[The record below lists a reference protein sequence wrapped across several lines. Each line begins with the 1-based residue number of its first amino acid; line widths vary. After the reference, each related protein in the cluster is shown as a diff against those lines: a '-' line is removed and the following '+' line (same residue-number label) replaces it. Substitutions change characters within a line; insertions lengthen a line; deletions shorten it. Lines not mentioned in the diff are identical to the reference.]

1 MPPQLPQNSLGLKEW
16 FSYAE
21 WLATHL
27 ADIGHT
33 PTERHY
39 ARLAFP
45 ELQSLNTLDLRFP
58 ALLADTPEAEGV
70 DNSSNNLLTRRYL
83 AWTIVK
89 PVEAGNWDAVVD
101 AEDEC
106 ERIAL
111 QVLARLRKDR
121 IHRNGQVFADVD
133 MNGWQG
139 DTVSVFAGIG
149 YAAYRIMVP
158 VLNAERRLV
167 YDAAKWIGDD
177 GPPLLVDVSG
187 LSCTNLNHPT
197 LGLTTQQRLTCI
209 LGGYDFSDAA
219 TLAALTV
226 QQRAD
231 LEDEF
236 GGSGSGGVCPPTT
249 VNGVESAVRA
259 ITVIDSNDNPT
270 GTLDPLTGVVT
281 TPACPPVNTLCG
293 LITQATSQEVAVCVT
308 SSGKR
313 PGVLAELIPTVD
325 EGDTVAQVFDV
336 MTAGQKA
343 LFDVTVQ
350 LRDSGANNLGAPDVY
365 SPGTTTTKTAPDGSV
380 QRKDSAGTNIGTP
393 IAVRSGQTGVEVT
406 CPDATVR
413 SAAST
418 PLYTAAVLSNGTL
431 TLAPVRITKG
441 DGSTEDVEYRP
452 NSTSSVYVER
462 NDLYFDFRA
471 SDALS
476 AELMVPTGYA
486 GTYSTLT
493 TDGGSGSVVLQR
505 FSGGVWGTLL
515 VNTIAVGD
523 LIRAQRTISTSAG
536 WANFRT
542 A

>member
-219 TLAALTV
+219 TLAALTT
-226 QQRAD
+226 QQRTD
-231 LEDEF
+231 LEAEF
-236 GGSGSGGVCPPTT
+236 GQDGSDSGEVCPPTT
-249 VNGVESAVRA
+249 VNGTESNVRD
-259 ITVIDSNDNPT
+259 ITVVQGGQQV
-270 GTLDPLTGVVT
+270 GTLNPETGEHTVPQCEPQLELRLNDGRVYK
-281 TPACPPVNTLCG
+281 TLNLECG
-293 LITQATSQEVAVCVT
+293 LQGYNNVVAYPDGT
-308 SSGKR
+308 PIG
-313 PGVLAELIPTVD
+313 EWN
-325 EGDTVAQVFDV
+325 
-336 MTAGQKA
+336 AGQDRIEVPA
-343 LFDVTVQ
+343 PAAPCPLGYTLQ
-350 LRDSGANNLGAPDVY
+350 DSAANVLLSGIINNPCDEPSLLL
-365 SPGTTTTKTAPDGSV
+365 TAPDGSF